1 MRNFFEYVANEFYI
15 RGIINGED
23 RNALR
28 FGIELIVT
36 QVITFFSLVVISVL
50 TRNLLECFIYCF
62 FFIWGR
68 KVFEG
73 YHAKTFMN
81 CYILTIISFLAVLFL
96 HNVNLPYFL
105 LNVLT
110 CIMIMIYT
118 VNHKNSKIKII
129 EYIFVFIL
137 SMVTFYYFHFS
148 NLVNIMTLTL
158 FMVLCVSHRGEGLI

>member
-1 MRNFFEYVANEFYI
+1 MRNFCEYIADEFYI
-15 RGIINGED
+15 KGIINSED

-28 FGIELIVT
+28 FGIELIIT
-36 QVITFFSLVVISVL
+36 QVITMFSLIVISIF
-50 TRNLLECFIYCF
+50 TKSLLECLVYCF

-81 CYILTIISFLAVLFL
+81 CYILTIMSFLGVLFL

-110 CIMIMIYT
+110 CIMIIIYAI
-118 VNHKNSKIKII
+118 NHKNCKIKII
-129 EYIFVFIL
+129 RYVSVFIL
-137 SMVTFYYFHFS
+137 SMGTFYYFNFN

-158 FMVLCVSHRGEGLI
+158 FMVLCVSHKERN

>member
-1 MRNFFEYVANEFYI
+1 MRNFCEYVANEFYI

-81 CYILTIISFLAVLFL
+81 CYILTIMSFLVVLFL
-96 HNVNLPYFL
+96 HDVNLPYFL
-105 LNVLT
+105 LNVIT
-110 CIMIMIYT
+110 CIMIIIYT
-118 VNHKNSKIKII
+118 INHKNCMIKII
-129 EYIFVFIL
+129 RYISVFIL
-137 SMVTFYYFHFS
+137 SMITFYYFNFS
-148 NLVNIMTLTL
+148 SFVNIMTLTL
-158 FMVLCVSHRGEGLI
+158 FMVLCVTHRGRD